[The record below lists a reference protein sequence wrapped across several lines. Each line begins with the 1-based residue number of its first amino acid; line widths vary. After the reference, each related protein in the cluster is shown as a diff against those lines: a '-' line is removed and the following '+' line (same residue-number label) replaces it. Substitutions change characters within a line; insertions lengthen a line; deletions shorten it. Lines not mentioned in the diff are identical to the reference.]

1 MERGGRA
8 RGLMSALRWVLIVIA
23 VTLAAYR
30 SVSLVTA
37 IARFDV
43 GQAGYSQHWPELT
56 IRAVRPGYPAERAGM
71 HPGDVID
78 IGRLSLHDRLTVLS
92 YRNALA
98 GEIARLSVVRDGQHV
113 ALSIRYQL
121 MPRDPKI
128 IAVGLIA
135 ASTSILVAALV
146 VFVLLRNATID
157 AFALW
162 GFSLSWIM
170 PDNWQVGYLLGDW
183 ADALWSGCATD
194 IIAGFTSTAMIVLA
208 LRATGRWPH
217 RQRYEI
223 AAVFLGVAVWIAT
236 QYADALT
243 LVFGIVPSPLT
254 ATIASEAWI
263 APVLAATTVV
273 AIAFLRARGPS
284 RIRLRWITIAF
295 ACLFSGWL
303 LSLIFSSIPAL
314 DFKIWP
320 NFVGYFFAD
329 AGFATLAFAILRRDL
344 FDVNFVVNRAA
355 IYTTLTAVLIGAFA
369 GLNWSIG
376 LLLKQTGLAL
386 PIDVILAAAVGL
398 SLNVIQRRVDQN
410 VDKVFFRRRYEA
422 EQRLRRVARALAH
435 VTDSE
440 SVAQAL
446 VVEPVEALGLHA
458 AAFYRTSPNG
468 PFEMIAARGW
478 PPGSPTAVAHND
490 PMILHLG
497 GVTEALRLESVPHD
511 AAFPHGA
518 ARPRIAFPMW
528 SRRELVGFV
537 LYSTHQNGAMLD
549 PDEVALI
556 EHIATASVTALER
569 VAAMSLQDRYASL
582 RTEFESLK
590 AQRDEFLSMLAGG
603 AQPVVQRAIASES
616 L

>member
-1 MERGGRA
+1 MERGGPA
-8 RGLMSALRWVLIVIA
+8 QGLMSAIRWILIVVA

-30 SVSLVTA
+30 AVSTTA
-37 IARFDV
+37 AIVRWDL
-43 GQAGYSQHWPELT
+43 GEAGYSQHWPELV
-56 IRAVRPGYPAERAGM
+56 IRAVRPGYPAERAGLQ
-71 HPGDVID
+71 PGDVID
-78 IGRLSLHDRLTVLS
+78 VARLSLHDRLTVLD

-98 GEIARLSVVRDGQHV
+98 GETARLSVVRGGKHV
-113 ALSIRYQL
+113 VVDVRNQPLA
-121 MPRDPKI
+121 RDPKLV
-128 IAVGLIA
+128 AVALIA
-135 ASTSILVAALV
+135 ASTSILLAVLV
-146 VFVLLRNATID
+146 VFVLLRNPTIE

-162 GFSLSWIM
+162 SFALGWIM

-194 IIAGFTSTAMIVLA
+194 VIAGFTAAGMIVLA

-223 AAVFLGVAVWIAT
+223 AAVVVGVAVYFTT
-236 QYADALT
+236 QYADVLT

-254 ATIASEAWI
+254 ADFASRAWI
-263 APVLAATTVV
+263 APVLFSTTIV
-273 AIAFLRARGPS
+273 ALAFLRARGPS
-284 RIRLRWITIAF
+284 RIRLRWVAIAF
-295 ACLFSGWL
+295 GCMFAGWL
-303 LSLIFSSIPAL
+303 LTLIFTSIPAL
-314 DFKIWP
+314 DFMIWP
-320 NFVGYFFAD
+320 NFVNYFFAD

-410 VDKVFFRRRYEA
+410 VDKVFFRRRYDA

-435 VTDSE
+435 VTDNE

-458 AAFYRTSPNG
+458 AAFYRTAPNG
-468 PFEMIAARGW
+468 PFELIAARGW

-549 PDEVALI
+549 PDEVELI
-556 EHIATASVTALER
+556 ERIAAASVTALER
-569 VAAMSLQDRYASL
+569 VAAMSLQDRYATL

-590 AQRDEFLSMLAGG
+590 AQRDEFLSMLTG
-603 AQPVVQRAIASES
+603 AQPVVQRAIASDS

>member
-1 MERGGRA
+1 
-8 RGLMSALRWVLIVIA
+8 MSAIRWALIAIA
-23 VTLAAYR
+23 VTLCAYR
-30 SVSLVTA
+30 VASTAVSIVRWDL
-37 IARFDV
+37 

-56 IRAVRPGYPAERAGM
+56 IRAVRPGYPAERAGLRA
-71 HPGDVID
+71 GDVID
-78 IGRLSLHDRLTVLS
+78 LARLSLHDRLTVVQ
-92 YRNALA
+92 YRAAFA
-98 GEIARLSVVRDGQHV
+98 GETMRLSVVRDGRHV
-113 ALSIRYQL
+113 VADVRDQSLE
-121 MPRDPKI
+121 RDPKR
-128 IAVGLIA
+128 IAVALIA

-146 VFVLLRNATID
+146 VFVLLRNPTID

-162 GFSLSWIM
+162 GFSVSWIM

-183 ADALWSGCATD
+183 ADALWSGCGTD
-194 IIAGFTSTAMIVLA
+194 IVAGVTSTSMIVLA

-217 RQRYEI
+217 RARYEI
-223 AAVFLGVAVWIAT
+223 AAVVLGIAVWVAT
-236 QYADALT
+236 QYADVLT
-243 LVFGIVPSPLT
+243 LVFGIVPTSLT
-254 ATIASEAWI
+254 ATLAAQAWVV
-263 APVLAATTVV
+263 PVLAATTVV
-273 AIAFLRARGPS
+273 ILAFLRARGPS

-295 ACLFSGWL
+295 VCLSAGWF

-314 DFKIWP
+314 DFMIWP
-320 NFVGYFFAD
+320 NFVGFFFAD

-355 IYTTLTAVLIGAFA
+355 IYTTLTAVLVGAFA
-369 GLNWSIG
+369 GLNWLIG

-398 SLNVIQRRVDQN
+398 SLNVIQRRVDRN
-410 VDKVFFRRRYEA
+410 VDKLFFRRRYDA

-468 PFEMIAARGW
+468 PFELIAARGW
-478 PPGSPTAVAHND
+478 PPGSPTAIAHND

-511 AAFPHGA
+511 APFPHGA

-549 PDEVALI
+549 PDEVELI
-556 EHIATASVTALER
+556 ERIASASVVALER
-569 VAAMSLQDRYASL
+569 VAAMSLQDRYAAL
-582 RTEFESLK
+582 RAEFESLK

-603 AQPVVQRAIASES
+603 VQPVAQRAIASES